1 MASRREQE
9 RIARVVLD
17 AHGRTFASELDIPVE
32 RNTPSALFRLLCAA
46 LLFSARIRASVAA
59 NAARALADHGWTTPE
74 KLAASTWEDRTRVLN
89 GAGYARYDER
99 TATMLGETAALL
111 LDDYAGDLRRLR
123 EAAGHDPAAERRR
136 LKAFKGIGDV
146 GVDIF
151 FREVQIA
158 WVELYPFA
166 DRTALKA
173 AERLGLPASAPGLA
187 DLVDTDDFPRL
198 VAGLLRVHLAKA
210 YDDIEAAAR
219 PAK

>member
-9 RIARVVLD
+9 GIARVVLD
-17 AHGRTFASELDIPVE
+17 AYGQTFAGELSIPVE

-46 LLFSARIRASVAA
+46 LLFSARIRAGAAA
-59 NAARALADHGWTTPE
+59 NAARALADHGWTTPG

-99 TATMLGETAALL
+99 TSTMLGETAALL
-111 LDDYAGDLRRLR
+111 LDEYAGDLRRLR
-123 EAAGHDPAAERRR
+123 KAAGHDPAAERRR

-151 FREVQIA
+151 FREVQVA
-158 WVELYPFA
+158 WDELYPFA

-173 AERLGLPASAPGLA
+173 AERLGLPASARELA
-187 DLVDTDDFPRL
+187 DLVDTDDFTRL
-198 VAGLLRVHLAKA
+198 VAGLVRVHLAKA
-210 YDDIEAAAR
+210 YSDIDAAAR

>member
-9 RIARVVLD
+9 GIARVVLD
-17 AHGRTFASELDIPVE
+17 AHGQTFAGELSIPVE

-59 NAARALADHGWTTPE
+59 NAARAIADHGWTTPG

-123 EAAGHDPAAERRR
+123 EAADRDPAAERRR

-158 WVELYPFA
+158 WDELYPFT

-173 AERLGLPASAPGLA
+173 AERLGLPASARDLA

-198 VAGLLRVHLAKA
+198 VAGLVRVHLAKA
-210 YDDIEAAAR
+210 YDDVEAIAR